1 MRVQNEPLFVDK
13 HERVVRAL
21 RACLDN
27 PERCERLAGFF
38 SDLTKDS
45 EGWRKQFPDDEDRY
59 AEMTEETV
67 MAEELLAALADLG
80 SGR

>member
-1 MRVQNEPLFVDK
+1 MTTQTETLFVDK

-21 RACLDN
+21 RACLDS
-27 PERCERLAGFF
+27 PERCESLAGYF

-45 EGWRKQFPDDEDRY
+45 ERWRKQFPDDEDRY